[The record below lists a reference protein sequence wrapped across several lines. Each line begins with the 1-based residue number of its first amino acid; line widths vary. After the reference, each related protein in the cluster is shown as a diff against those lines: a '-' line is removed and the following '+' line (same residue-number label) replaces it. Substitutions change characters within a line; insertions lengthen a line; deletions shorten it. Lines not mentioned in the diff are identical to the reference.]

1 MMRPDRIVTLAWTQ
15 RELLRE
21 LVKREIADRYR
32 GTVFGVAWSF
42 SQPIFMLTVY
52 TVAIG
57 MLLGVKWPGVD
68 SHEELAL
75 ALYAGLLLFNLFAEC
90 MGRAGDL
97 VAAQPNYVKKVA
109 FPLPLLAWTPVIAAA
124 VQMLVGLVV
133 WSIFYVWVRGMPHWT
148 VVFVPAIMI
157 PVMLMSLGLVWIVGA
172 IGVYARDIGHAS
184 NLAVQAM
191 LFLSPIFYDA
201 RMLPQNIQDLLRL
214 NPLGFLVSSAREAMM
229 EGRVPDLPMLAA
241 FAAGTW
247 LFAMLGLALFE
258 RLQDGFADAL

>member
-1 MMRPDRIVTLAWTQ
+1 MRPDRMFTQAWAQ
-15 RELLRE
+15 RELMRE

-32 GTVFGVAWSF
+32 GTVFGLAWSF
-42 SQPIFMLTVY
+42 SQPIFMLAVY

-68 SHEELAL
+68 SHGELAL
-75 ALYAGLLLFNLFAEC
+75 ALYAGLLVFNLFADC
-90 MGRAGDL
+90 MSRAGET
-97 VAAQPNYVKKVA
+97 VAAHPNYVKKVV

-124 VQMLVGLVV
+124 VHMLVNLAV
-133 WSIFYVWVRGMPHWT
+133 WLAFYVWMKGMPHWT
-148 VVFVPAIMI
+148 VVFVPAIML

-184 NLAVQAM
+184 NLVVQAM

>member
-1 MMRPDRIVTLAWTQ
+1 MRPDRIVTLAWTQ

-57 MLLGVKWPGVD
+57 MLLGVKWPGIG
-68 SHEELAL
+68 SNSELAL

-124 VQMLVGLVV
+124 IQMLVGLVV
-133 WSIFYVWVRGMPHWT
+133 WLVFYLWVRGMPHWT
-148 VVFVPAIMI
+148 VLFVPAIMI
-157 PVMLMSLGLVWIVGA
+157 PVMLVSLGLVWIVGA
-172 IGVYARDIGHAS
+172 IGVYARDIGHAT

-201 RMLPQNIQDLLRL
+201 RMLPEHIRSYLQL

-241 FAAGTW
+241 FIVGAW

-258 RLQDGFADAL
+258 RLQDGFADTL